1 MPTSVHILDSIY
13 RGQKELQNEVAGFT
27 AICVLF
33 PLPRLVGGVLGVKWC
48 VGRVPKVER
57 NSASIWPEGKSRRTE
72 FQVIPVSG
80 ESDRKRSK
88 EGSGLDSSGSSM
100 GRVAGCNKQ

>member
-1 MPTSVHILDSIY
+1 M
-13 RGQKELQNEVAGFT
+13 
-27 AICVLF
+27 
-33 PLPRLVGGVLGVKWC
+33 GGVLGVTWC

-72 FQVIPVSG
+72 FQVIQLSG
-80 ESDRKRSK
+80 ECDRKRGK
-88 EGSGLDSSGSSM
+88 EGPGLDSSGSST